1 MSSGCNALAAL
12 YFVQQLTR
20 AQAVLE
26 AVRCRTASRPR
37 QRAPKLLFTLV
48 AKNLFSHVFFLAEYW
63 YTSSLFGRWKW
74 PELISVQCQS
84 RHF

>member
-1 MSSGCNALAAL
+1 MEQRVQCARCSF
-12 YFVQQLTR
+12 FVQQLTR
-20 AQAVLE
+20 GS
-26 AVRCRTASRPR
+26 SRPR
-37 QRAPKLLFTLV
+37 SCAMSYSFEATPACSKLLFTLV